1 MDNLQIPDVREG
13 FLVTHLIKL
22 LPVNIDVV
30 EISICAKD
38 LLINIDAC
46 KKEAINKHKLLN

>member
-1 MDNLQIPDVREG
+1 MKNIQIPDVRET
-13 FLVTHLIKL
+13 FLVTRLMQI
-22 LPVNIDVV
+22 LPMEIDLV
-30 EISICAKD
+30 EISICARE